1 VTKHLS
7 PRRLG
12 LAVAALLLITNARE
26 LAGWADMGWT
36 RWLLYAAVGVAL
48 VLAALRPRLAARRAR
63 SNAVDGDPL
72 GIEPA

>member
-1 VTKHLS
+1 
-7 PRRLG
+7 
-12 LAVAALLLITNARE
+12 
-26 LAGWADMGWT
+26 MGWT